1 MKTKFVLTFVLGTLL
16 MSTSIK
22 AEEAKNETKPQPSR
36 GPALAVEETSLSKRD
51 LERIREL
58 KQKVHKILLTRQM

>member
-1 MKTKFVLTFVLGTLL
+1 MFL

-22 AEEAKNETKPQPSR
+22 AEEVQAENKAQPSR

-51 LERIREL
+51 LEKIREL
-58 KQKVHKILLTRQM
+58 KMKVHKILISRQM